1 MKLLRLA
8 GLVASLLGALSAQA
22 EPLGLTVRALDE
34 RGMVQSS
41 ASLARGMPAE
51 LGGLGGPDLDAL
63 HFLLLGPPDTL
74 LESIDAL
81 TLGADG
87 RPRDVIVKLAT
98 EPATCPDGVS
108 PELVCRVTPPLRLV
122 ADGLERYHPALKRRS
137 LRAELGG
144 SVRLSAS
151 GKTLIELPVTAPR
164 REDGKLMPL
173 LQASLR
179 VFVLRA
185 RPGGEP
191 AVGGDEA
198 GARSRMEQELGVAA
212 GLWGQC
218 GISLGPP
225 ERTRISVVDPPSGQ
239 LIALGCGLGQPA
251 AGGLIR
257 LRRGNQR
264 VEVAT
269 HPGELPASVAA
280 RLAVALGG
288 GGKPPPV
295 FENAR
300 ASSEAVPSADVWLSA
315 GPVRA
320 VGNLPLSSDPALPLC
335 LGEVDFDDGLAHFS
349 DSDAFVGTAEERALL
364 RAFDDGNAGTVEL
377 LVVPRFDSGERI
389 GESFIVSTGSSLSSS
404 VVIDRGAVSA
414 GARSFALAHE
424 LGHIFLAMPGH
435 PDDFGVDQ
443 SWSLMDSDVADATIF
458 GPRRLSL
465 PECERALSQAGPDAL
480 VPVLKAAR

>member
-1 MKLLRLA
+1 MKLLSLT
-8 GLVASLLGALSAQA
+8 GFVAVLLGAATALAL
-22 EPLGLTVRALDE
+22 PLGLTVRALDE
-34 RGMVQSS
+34 RGLAQSS
-41 ASLARGMPAE
+41 ASLSRTMPAE

-63 HFLLLGPPDTL
+63 HFLLLGPPDSL
-74 LESIDAL
+74 LEPIEAL
-81 TLGADG
+81 TFGADG
-87 RPRDVIVKLAT
+87 RPRDVIVKLGT

-122 ADGLERYHPALKRRS
+122 TDALERYHPALKRRS

-144 SVRLSAS
+144 SLRLSAS

-164 REDGKLMPL
+164 REDGKVLPL

-179 VFVLRA
+179 VFVLRS

-191 AVGGDEA
+191 AIGGDEA
-198 GARSRMEQELGVAA
+198 GARARMEQELGVAA

-218 GISLGPP
+218 GISLGRP
-225 ERTRISVVDPPSGQ
+225 ERTTFKVVDPPRGQ
-239 LIALGCGLGQPA
+239 LLALGCGLGQPA
-251 AGGLIR
+251 AGGRIR
-257 LRRGNQR
+257 LQRGNKR
-264 VEVAT
+264 IEVVT
-269 HPGELPASVAA
+269 HPGESPASAA
-280 RLAVALGG
+280 GRLALALGG
-288 GGKPPPV
+288 AKPPPV

-300 ASSEAVPSADVWLSA
+300 ASGEAVPSADVWLNVE
-315 GPVRA
+315 PVRA
-320 VGNLPLSSDPALPLC
+320 LENAPLSSDPTLPLC

-349 DSDAFVGTAEERALL
+349 DSDAFVGTVEERALL
-364 RAFDDGNAGTVEL
+364 RAFDDGDASTVEL

-424 LGHIFLAMPGH
+424 LGHVFLAMPGH
-435 PDDFGVDQ
+435 PDDFSVDQ

-465 PECERALSQAGPDAL
+465 PDCERAVVQAGPSAL
-480 VPVLKAAR
+480 VPVLKAAQ